1 MDILNKL
8 VLVVRVRNMTK
19 ISKILGIQGGG
30 VPRFSGFRGDLS
42 KWGEVNYS
50 GGVETPVGGMIR

>member
-1 MDILNKL
+1 
-8 VLVVRVRNMTK
+8 VRVRNMTK

-50 GGVETPVGGMIR
+50 GGGLRPPSEV

>member
-1 MDILNKL
+1 
-8 VLVVRVRNMTK
+8 MTK
-19 ISKILGIQGGG
+19 ISKILGIQGG

-50 GGVETPVGGMIR
+50 GGVETPVGGMCTKV